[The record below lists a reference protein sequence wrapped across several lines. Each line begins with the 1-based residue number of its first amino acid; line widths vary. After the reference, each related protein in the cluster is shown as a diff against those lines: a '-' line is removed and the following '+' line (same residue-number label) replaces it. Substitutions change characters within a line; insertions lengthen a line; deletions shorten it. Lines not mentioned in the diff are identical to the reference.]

1 MVALRYSIAAAAFG
15 ICLAAGT
22 VAGQTADGLAYKAEI
37 SAGDDDLEAQLKEVS
52 RLVQAEAKP
61 PPGLAGLDQR
71 AQSDKQIF
79 ETVLRSEGY
88 YDGTIEITIDDNLSP
103 VRVGVRVNP
112 GTRYL
117 LGDCSILYS
126 SSPPAA
132 GPTSCKDIGL
142 KSGTAARSDP
152 IITAT
157 EKLLLSLQEQGRP
170 DAKVTDRKAVVDH
183 ATQRMRLTFYTDPG
197 REARFGKVYVMGAE
211 NTEHDFLER
220 LETWKSG
227 AVYDVR
233 KLDEYRQRLAN
244 LNLFDRLTVKADT
257 AHADA
262 SGRTPIRVDAHD
274 RLSHSFGGGVSYATD
289 TGPGLKA
296 FWEDRNLWGRAELL
310 RFDLQLATIA
320 QSLEAALTLPHEP
333 DTGQSL
339 GFDLKI
345 ERDTTDAYDK
355 QGVTILGQLTTPLG
369 GHWTG
374 KGGVSLEAAD
384 VKQTG
389 VSAFSVLA
397 SLPVSVTYDSTKSLL
412 DPKNGERLTIQAQPV
427 AGTSGGGRAFLI
439 LENSASAYRSLD
451 EEGEL
456 VIAARVRLGTI
467 LFASEGAVPPDL
479 RLYSGGGGSV
489 RGFAYQHIGPRDAM
503 NNPIGGRAVA
513 ETSFELRYRAWEDIG
528 IVGFVDAGTVSA
540 SPYFSD
546 AETPRI
552 GAGLGL
558 RYYTSFGPFRLD
570 IAAPLNPRHGDG
582 PVQVYVSLGQAF

>member
-1 MVALRYSIAAAAFG
+1 MVALRHWIAAAATG
-15 ICLAAGT
+15 TYLTTGT
-22 VAGQTADGLAYKAEI
+22 VAGQAASGLAYTVEI
-37 SAGDDDLEAQLKEVS
+37 SAGDGDLEAQLKEVS

-88 YDGTIEITIDDNLSP
+88 YDGTIEITIDDDQSP
-103 VRVGVRVNP
+103 VRVGLRADP
-112 GTRYL
+112 GKRYSL
-117 LGDCSILYS
+117 ADCSIVYS
-126 SSPPAA
+126 SSPPAGA
-132 GPTSCKDIGL
+132 PAACKDIGL
-142 KSGTAARSDP
+142 EGGAAARSEP
-152 IITAT
+152 IIAAT
-157 EKLLLSLQEQGRP
+157 DKLLLSLQERGRP
-170 DAKVTDRKAVVDH
+170 DAKVTNRDAVVDH
-183 ATQRMRLTFYTDPG
+183 ATWRMRLTFHIDPG
-197 REARFGKVYVMGAE
+197 REARFGKVYVMGADH
-211 NTEHDFLER
+211 TEHDFLER

-233 KLDEYRQRLAN
+233 KLDDYRQRLAN

-262 SGRTPIRVDAHD
+262 SGHAPIRVDAHE

-320 QSLEAALTLPHEP
+320 QSLEATLTLPHEP
-333 DTGQSL
+333 NTGQSL
-339 GFDLKI
+339 GFDLKA

-355 QGVTILGQLTTPLG
+355 QGVTILGQITTPLG

-384 VKQTG
+384 VKQAG
-389 VSAFSVLA
+389 FSAFSVLA

-412 DPKNGERLTIQAQPV
+412 DPKDGERLTIQAQPV

-439 LENSASAYRSLD
+439 LENSASAYRPLD
-451 EEGEL
+451 EESRF
-456 VIAARVRLGTI
+456 VAAARVRLGTI
-467 LFASEGAVPPDL
+467 LFAAEGTVPPDL
-479 RLYSGGGGSV
+479 RFYSGGGGSV

-503 NNPIGGRAVA
+503 SNPTGGRAVA
-513 ETSFELRYRAWEDIG
+513 ETSLELRYRAWEDIG

-558 RYYTSFGPFRLD
+558 RYYTGFGPLRLD
-570 IAAPLNPRHGDG
+570 LAAPLNPRHGDA